1 MRGFFRR
8 LGLAGTQDIGEALK
22 VGVPGVEYGDPGVD
36 VDQVTRFDE
45 SGQIAPAPPVK
56 TGRDARI
63 ASPGVIQAETFDAIA
78 YRLVQLAVVVWPG
91 TTVKN
96 ASRSIRSV
104 ISAAFRMMASS
115 AGIFTPSHRMT
126 SSCDDLSRLAR
137 VAPSAA
143 RSSAS

>member
-1 MRGFFRR
+1 VRGFFRR

-45 SGQIAPAPPVK
+45 SGQIAPAPLVK

-78 YRLVQLAVVVWPG
+78 YRLVQLAVG
-91 TTVKN
+91 CL
-96 ASRSIRSV
+96 
-104 ISAAFRMMASS
+104 
-115 AGIFTPSHRMT
+115 AGNHRQERLT
-126 SSCDDLSRLAR
+126 FDQVRDLGCFPHDGELRRNLHAEPPDDEFL
-137 VAPSAA
+137 
-143 RSSAS
+143 